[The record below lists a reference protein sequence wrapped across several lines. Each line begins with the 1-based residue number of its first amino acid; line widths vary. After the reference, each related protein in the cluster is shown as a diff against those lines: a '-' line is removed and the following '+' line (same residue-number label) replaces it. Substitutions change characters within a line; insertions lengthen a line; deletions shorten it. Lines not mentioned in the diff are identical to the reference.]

1 MTSAAGRASRT
12 SSKPRETRTGRCGF
26 RSWLFSL
33 LLASFSY
40 CSHFSCFSSFFL
52 VCLPVKGVVAAPV
65 SSLLAPGC
73 SSEPRQY
80 PRDPSHSPEPIFMPN
95 AVDGLMV
102 WTSNSLLLT
111 TTTSLGYPGGPL
123 MRGPLGSSAS
133 SAASWSSLTEELK
146 KAAGDKDVTD
156 SDAGVVAVHQSPVD
170 QDVLFVQGEGRYNW
184 VTTDGGKRFTACP
197 SPGVDRPSLGRNE
210 MIKFHPRQRDW
221 LLMRTSRDACDVSA
235 EARDCR
241 YDLMATKD
249 LGKSWM
255 NLTAQ
260 SKGHIDG
267 VRDFEW
273 GLAMSHF
280 YGRKTQDED
289 IFVTAY
295 PGGERRS
302 AGMYPGWDDHLRFYF
317 SDNLFKSAPKMEVQ
331 CGNLFQIISNRLYL
345 AMPSLCPVDPDGNPR
360 HSGSGS
366 MKDRSVTMYVS
377 VKGTRFVEAC
387 LPASLED
394 DGYNLVSTH
403 DDGGVFVL
411 ADHAEPGSMGP
422 TSDSP
427 SADAYAP
434 AYNASLHTM
443 SIGDVYRRLYIT
455 DFARVEGV
463 PGYLLANQIDR
474 SLSTR
479 MFSFLKTK
487 HSKNGGATW
496 DLIAP
501 PEEYRH
507 TQCNTCAPGSTR
519 ESCALHLHGPTS
531 FFAPE
536 GQHPNFYSIKSAPGL
551 VVSTGNVGA
560 HLNFQQDADCTYVSR
575 DGGQTW
581 TDVAPYTAMYEIGPS
596 GGTIV
601 MAKHRS
607 EGPAS
612 EVQFSLDQG
621 ACFHTIKLSKALLVE
636 NIRVGSGDESDTFY
650 VYGSVCSK
658 IEDPLCT
665 FEGGSTAQG
674 IMFVVRLADMVADDW
689 KACDTGASSA
699 SYEEYDFGGACLL
712 GRKRTMRRRTAAG
725 DDFCA
730 NPSGF
735 KQRVVPKDPCQCTLA
750 DVECEFGYIRASDK
764 LCVPM
769 EDFSSVSACPR
780 LAESKYLTSSSHW
793 RLVHGNAC
801 SNVNAVIPDTNGK
814 GGGKGTDDT
823 GSDSSGCHHA
833 SAMKSF
839 FKLIVSVGATLVIVS
854 VVWSQCMTPEQ
865 QEGLLAYISPLA
877 STARAA
883 FEVALG
889 FIVEAY
895 TWVKHKVLSVIGSR
909 SEDREYYEALR
920 DTEGGLEDVST
931 TT

>member
-1 MTSAAGRASRT
+1 MPSAWGRTRASHT
-12 SSKPRETRTGRCGF
+12 SKAKGSKPGF
-26 RSWLFSL
+26 GPGLLVCFVSL
-33 LLASFSY
+33 LCCPF
-40 CSHFSCFSSFFL
+40 
-52 VCLPVKGVVAAPV
+52 KWVAGAPAGAPV
-65 SSLLAPGC
+65 GGLLAPGC
-73 SSEPRQY
+73 SSEREY
-80 PRDPSHSPEPIFMPN
+80 PKDPSRSPESIFMAN

-102 WTSNSLLLT
+102 WTSNSLLMT
-111 TTTSLGYPGGPL
+111 TTTPTGYPGGPL

-133 SAASWSSLTEELK
+133 LASSWSSLTDELK
-146 KAAGDKDVTD
+146 KATGDKDVAD
-156 SDAGVVAVHQSPVD
+156 RDAGVVAIHQSPVD
-170 QDVLFVQGEGRYNW
+170 QDVLFLQGEGRYNW
-184 VTTDGGKRFTACP
+184 VTTDGGKKFTARP
-197 SPGVDRPSLGRNE
+197 SPGVERPSLGRNE

-221 LLMRTSRDACDVSA
+221 LLMRTERDACDIST
-235 EARDCR
+235 EASGCR

-260 SKGHIDG
+260 SRGHIDG

-273 GLAMSHF
+273 GVAMSHF

-289 IFVTAY
+289 VFVTAY
-295 PGGERRS
+295 PGDERQRR
-302 AGMYPGWDDHLRFYF
+302 GMYPGWDDHLRFYF
-317 SDNLFKSAPKMEVQ
+317 SDNLFRSAPKLEVH

-366 MKDRSVTMYVS
+366 IKDRSVTMYVS
-377 VKGTRFVEAC
+377 VAGTRFVEAC

-394 DGYNLVSTH
+394 DGYNLVGTH

-422 TSDSP
+422 SSDYP

-434 AYNASLHTM
+434 AYNASLHTV
-443 SIGDVYRRLYIT
+443 SIADVYRRLYIT

-463 PGYLLANQIDR
+463 PGYFLANQVDR
-474 SLSTR
+474 SMSTQL
-479 MFSFLKTK
+479 FSFLKTK
-487 HSKNGGATW
+487 LTRNGGATW
-496 DLIAP
+496 DLITP
-501 PEEYRH
+501 PEEYRY
-507 TQCNTCAPGSTR
+507 TQCNTCAPGSTKD
-519 ESCALHLHGPTS
+519 SCALHLHGPTS

-536 GQHPNFYSIKSAPGL
+536 GQHPNFYSIESAPGL

-560 HLNFQQDADCTYVSR
+560 HLSFKQDADCTYVSR
-575 DGGQTW
+575 DGGLTW
-581 TDVAPYTAMYEIGPS
+581 TDVAPYTAVYEIGPS

-601 MAKHRS
+601 MAKHHS
-607 EGPAS
+607 EGPSS
-612 EVQFSLDQG
+612 EIQFSLDQG
-621 ACFHTIKLSKALLVE
+621 ACFHTIKLSKALLVD
-636 NIRVGSGDESDTFY
+636 NIRVGRGDEADTFY

-658 IEDPLCT
+658 VEDPLCT

-674 IMFVVRLADMVADDW
+674 MVFVVRLADMVADDW
-689 KACDTGASSA
+689 KACDVSSSSA
-699 SYEEYDFGGACLL
+699 SYEDFDFGGACLL
-712 GRKRTMRRRTAAG
+712 GRKRSMRRRAATG

-730 NPSGF
+730 SPVGF
-735 KQRVVPKDPCQCTLA
+735 KQQVTSKDRCQCTLA
-750 DVECEFGYIRASDK
+750 DVECEFGYIRASEK

-769 EDFSSVSACPR
+769 DDFSRDIACPR
-780 LAESKYLTSSSHW
+780 LADSKYLTSSSHW
-793 RLVHGNAC
+793 RLVHGDTC

-814 GGGKGTDDT
+814 GGGKGTDDA

-839 FKLIVSVGATLVIVS
+839 FKFIVSMGATLVIVGII
-854 VVWSQCMTPEQ
+854 WSQCMTPEQ
-865 QEGLLAYISPLA
+865 QAALLASISPVTSA
-877 STARAA
+877 ARAA

-889 FIVEAY
+889 VIVEAY
-895 TWVKHKVLSVIGSR
+895 TWAKRKILSAIGSE
-909 SEDREYYEALR
+909 EDREYYEALR